1 MNKLVYLLAVIA
13 LVACTEKPKEITS
26 SIFSTAEDTIAEA
39 DTTASVDTIPAVV
52 DTPKVVPVLK
62 KEIKQKDTVAAP
74 KRVEKPNQAYDADS
88 VLARHSR
95 SGGTN
100 MGCNHKGECVG
111 DDDDGP
117 VLNTLDEVDT
127 VADTL
132 AAFPEEEELP
142 EEEEDESEEEYLP
155 EDEEDDF
162 AKEFENTEYDEGKD
176 DFDL

>member
-1 MNKLVYLLAVIA
+1 MDVR
-13 LVACTEKPKEITS
+13 
-26 SIFSTAEDTIAEA
+26 
-39 DTTASVDTIPAVV
+39 
-52 DTPKVVPVLK
+52 VLD
-62 KEIKQKDTVAAP
+62 E
-74 KRVEKPNQAYDADS
+74 
-88 VLARHSR
+88 
-95 SGGTN
+95 
-100 MGCNHKGECVG
+100 KGEEIELSELV

-127 VADTL
+127 ATDTL

-142 EEEEDESEEEYLP
+142 EEEEDESDEEYLP